1 MVKLNTGPKLAASLD
16 LAQTETSGSARQFLS
31 FSLFV
36 FVALAIGRYRTS
48 KTRFVPPA
56 KLRAGASPFSWGA
69 RAFCPLRPA
78 CCRTAFLCASQ
89 KHHVLLSQK
98 PGLGVRGSM
107 PRTTGKMPARP
118 G

>member
-1 MVKLNTGPKLAASLD
+1 MVKLNTGPKVAASLD
-16 LAQTETSGSARQFLS
+16 LAQTETNGSARQFLS

-36 FVALAIGRYRTS
+36 FVALAIGRYRT
-48 KTRFVPPA
+48 A
-56 KLRAGASPFSWGA
+56 KLRASASLFSWGA
-69 RAFCPLRPA
+69 RASCPLRPA

-118 G
+118 GTQLRI